1 MLVLDEVLFVDFADV
16 RVGGIDELG
25 YSGFEALGEEDEGFT
40 LGHSVVG
47 FEPEDHFGEGD
58 AECIFGWLLDAG
70 RHDVRIVF
78 DARPG
83 HLFRH
88 RGKFDFHRDGATGFD
103 SATSADFTVALS
115 GVHVAYVEQCSGVVN
130 GEVKFRPVGDFLDV
144 EITAPLPCPAVGS
157 SLAFGCYAD
166 NSHHRFDGEGEF
178 VVPDNPLIFDVD
190 AADAELWADVGGS
203 EVSGHCAGGSAISG
217 PADGVGFDFA
227 DLDGEHVSG
236 FGAFDVGATRRCV
249 AAVGGLGVGSVG
261 VVEVS
266 DVVWDEFGVGA
277 AVHLGLDLEPFSGF
291 NSEGYGVCG

>member
-58 AECIFGWLLDAG
+58 AECIFGWLFDAG

-78 DARPG
+78 DARPS

-103 SATSADFTVALS
+103 AAATADLAVALS
-115 GVHVAYVEQCSGVVN
+115 GVHVTDVEEGSGMIN
-130 GEVKFRPVGDFLDV
+130 GQVKFRPVGDFLDV
-144 EITAPLPCPAVGS
+144 EVTAPLPCPAVGS
-157 SLAFGCYAD
+157 GLAFGCYAD
-166 NSHHRFDGEGEF
+166 YSEHGFDGEGEF

-227 DLDGEHVSG
+227 DVDGEHLSG
-236 FGAFDVGATRRCV
+236 FGTFNVGAAGRCV
-249 AAVGGLGVGSVG
+249 ASVGGLGVGSVG

-277 AVHLGLDLEPFSGF
+277 AVHLSLDFEPFAGF
-291 NSEGYGVCG
+291 NAEGYGVGG